1 MRKYLGLALA
11 IVALVI
17 PATATAAYL
26 HEAHQNSKCPTGYTG
41 WHFVNNQIGGATAAY
56 LTATFSTGTI
66 ANVPGEKKGNNANG
80 TFHWTVFTPAGA
92 TLIDAFTDTSGSSDV
107 GTTQVAGNL
116 LLSNCVK
123 KG

>member
-1 MRKYLGLALA
+1 MTGCSLESLPSVPMVYLPLSWPLMSW
-11 IVALVI
+11 
-17 PATATAAYL
+17 PS
-26 HEAHQNSKCPTGYTG
+26 N
-41 WHFVNNQIGGATAAY
+41 
-56 LTATFSTGTI
+56 LTATFSTGTV